1 MDKFYLSDNKKIFQ
15 TEVLIAIV
23 MFWLLFLIL
32 CCVCE
37 MVSELN
43 KDWVLPITQS
53 TKDILKDLSRILK
66 KLWTDQFRKMMEFLV
81 CLKYLFVV

>member
-1 MDKFYLSDNKKIFQ
+1 
-15 TEVLIAIV
+15 
-23 MFWLLFLIL
+23 
-32 CCVCE
+32 

-53 TKDILKDLSRILK
+53 TKDILKDLSTILK
-66 KLWTDQFRKMMEFLV
+66 KLWTDQFRKMMEFIYF